1 MQRRPG
7 PPGSHLPTNAA
18 TPVAAAG
25 TPRFTVAPATS
36 TSRRPGLHKRY
47 KLNNPIVLLIGAALV
62 ITSVSWW
69 VFPAAVNNVE
79 QEAESMGHDFV
90 EKARRAEHSLED
102 LVVHPL
108 AATTASKKNESPQ
121 RTIPLDESAS
131 DRASAAMKAQS
142 SKWVDGEKKLK
153 KKLMELYEKQ
163 QNGELLGVPVLTRW
177 LGDDFPAWVTP
188 DMDEE
193 QWRKDVEAKYKEMR
207 EEEEQWKRDMQ
218 RIISQRERDLG
229 ITTAR

>member
-1 MQRRPG
+1 
-7 PPGSHLPTNAA
+7 
-18 TPVAAAG
+18 
-25 TPRFTVAPATS
+25 
-36 TSRRPGLHKRY
+36 
-47 KLNNPIVLLIGAALV
+47 LIGAALV
-62 ITSVSWW
+62 ITSISWW
-69 VFPAAVNNVE
+69 FFPQALNKVE
-79 QEAESMGHDFV
+79 QGAESMGHDFV
-90 EKARRAEHSLED
+90 EKARRAEHSIED
-102 LVVHPL
+102 LVQSNDKDTL
-108 AATTASKKNESPQ
+108 NTK
-121 RTIPLDESAS
+121 
-131 DRASAAMKAQS
+131 DRSSSEKASAAMMAQS

-188 DMDEE
+188 DMDEA

-218 RIISQRERDLG
+218 RIISQRERDIG

>member
-1 MQRRPG
+1 MQRRP
-7 PPGSHLPTNAA
+7 
-18 TPVAAAG
+18 
-25 TPRFTVAPATS
+25 ATS
-36 TSRRPGLHKRY
+36 NYPLSNPSTPSVPGATQRSTSNRRAPHKKR
-47 KLNNPIVLLIGAALV
+47 KLNPILVLIGVALV
-62 ITSVSWW
+62 IMCMSWLF
-69 VFPAAVNNVE
+69 FPDEVNQVE
-79 QEAESMGHDFV
+79 KEAEHVGQKIAEQAV
-90 EKARRAEHSLED
+90 LAEHQMQHWMEQNGGSTRSD
-102 LVVHPL
+102 
-108 AATTASKKNESPQ
+108 
-121 RTIPLDESAS
+121 RSAS
-131 DRASAAMKAQS
+131 DAASAAMLTQS

-193 QWRKDVEAKYKEMR
+193 KWRKDVAAKYEQMR

-218 RIISQRERDLG
+218 RIIDQRERDLG